1 MADLRYQIL
10 FKGRC
15 LPGFDEV
22 TVRARLA
29 GQLKLAAPQI
39 EAMFQGRPVALKR
52 GLTAEQAEGY
62 LARLNRLGLDVAKAP
77 DPRSPAPQVQTP
89 STAPADSETEP
100 ASPAAE
106 SMLRCYR
113 CGKPVTQPGFCTDCQ
128 AKTPLAAPEKAAGE
142 TVEEAFEYP
151 EARIFGLSLDGRLGC
166 LRYTIWMTLALVI
179 AQLSGASLIGDALL
193 RGMPAGGFSVKM
205 GAVLVLYL
213 GVLMLSL
220 RLAVLRLHDL
230 NRGAGW
236 LLGFIAVFAALLA
249 LGGDGLALARTQLFW
264 GVLLLTILSGPRSDN
279 AFGPPDDPVRLAW
292 MDVGPRIGRLRY
304 FGLAMLTILTLEA
317 LGIFLIKH
325 LLASA
330 QFGGVASVTRASI
343 SAMSVLPSVFALTLA
358 AALRLMT
365 LRLNDIGRSG
375 IWIAVGF
382 GALLLL
388 HPVLGSRF
396 NIFSAGDLSF
406 GLDLLLGLAACVGLA
421 LVPGQEGANRYG
433 EPERLTS
440 TRWLWLGL
448 ASVVLS
454 LALASWM
461 QALKQDVMQA
471 MAHRDSAAPQTA
483 SGSSVAERMASQG
496 WVVIMYEDSCP
507 ECEGVAKALAPVRDE
522 ITLSFCK
529 VGQKGPYGLA
539 CRNLLQTEF
548 YQGAPLPA
556 MVRSCGKP
564 VNQGLEREIKAA
576 IADGSITRCD
586 RPISPPPTRERR
598 VHDLPRLGTT
608 GLPPVMLYTRLGS
621 EDSDR
626 ARDWLERQ
634 RIPFRECNV
643 DRPLGCSLATAQQLR
658 THELPEVMIGDYRL
672 SSTSSQSLDQ
682 AFGLD
687 TQQQPGA
694 PTPSLPKLILFAAGL
709 VAVFYASA
717 RFVRRVM
724 QG

>member
-1 MADLRYQIL
+1 MTAPHYQIL
-10 FKGRC
+10 FEGRC

-22 TVRARLA
+22 AVRAELA

-39 EAMFQGRPVALKR
+39 TAMFQGRPVALKR
-52 GLTAEQAEGY
+52 GLTDEQAEHY
-62 LARLNRLGLDVAKAP
+62 LARLSRLGLAVAKAP
-77 DPRSPAPQVQTP
+77 DPRSPAPQAQTL
-89 STAPADSETEP
+89 STGTAAGNSEP
-100 ASPAAE
+100 ASPADE
-106 SMLRCYR
+106 PTLRCYR
-113 CGKPVTQPGFCTDCQ
+113 CGKPVTRPGFCADCQ
-128 AKTPLAAPEKAAGE
+128 AKTAHAAPETAADE
-142 TVEEAFEYP
+142 AAEEAFEYP
-151 EARIFGLSLDGRLGC
+151 EARIFGLAREGRLGC
-166 LRYTIWMTLALVI
+166 LRYTIWMTIALVI
-179 AQLSGASLIGDALL
+179 AQLSGASLIVEALGHGI
-193 RGMPAGGFSVKM
+193 RGGGFNVKL
-205 GAVLVLYL
+205 GAVLLLYAGIL
-213 GVLMLSL
+213 LFSL
-220 RLAVLRLHDL
+220 RLALLRLRDL
-230 NRGAGW
+230 NLGGQW
-236 LLGFIAVFAALLA
+236 LLGFIVIFAALLA
-249 LGGDGLALARTQLFW
+249 MGPGGVALARTQLFW
-264 GVLLLTILSGPRSDN
+264 GVLLLTILSGARGDN
-279 AFGPPDDPVRLAW
+279 DYGPPDDRPRLAW

-304 FGLAMLTILTLEA
+304 FGLSMLCIVLLQA
-317 LGIFLIKH
+317 LGIVVIRH
-325 LLASA
+325 LLGSA
-330 QFGGVASVTRASI
+330 QFGGAASVFRASI
-343 SAMSVLPSVFALTLA
+343 SLMSVLPSVFALTLA
-358 AALRLMT
+358 ATLRLMT

-396 NIFSAGDLSF
+396 SIFSAGDLSF

-421 LVPGQEGANRYG
+421 FVPGQSGANRFG
-433 EPERLTS
+433 EAERLAS
-440 TRWLWLGL
+440 TRWLWLGP

-471 MAHRDSAAPQTA
+471 MAHRDSSAPQTA
-483 SGSSVAERMASQG
+483 PGGSVAERMASQG
-496 WVVIMYEDSCP
+496 WVVILYEDSCP

-529 VGQKGPYGLA
+529 VGKKGPYGLA

-576 IADGSITRCD
+576 IADGSITRCEH
-586 RPISPPPTRERR
+586 PITPPPTRERR
-598 VHDLPRLGTT
+598 VHDLPKLGTT

-634 RIPFRECNV
+634 RVPFRECNV

-658 THELPEVMIGDYRL
+658 THELPELQIGDYRL

-687 TQQQPGA
+687 TPLQPGA